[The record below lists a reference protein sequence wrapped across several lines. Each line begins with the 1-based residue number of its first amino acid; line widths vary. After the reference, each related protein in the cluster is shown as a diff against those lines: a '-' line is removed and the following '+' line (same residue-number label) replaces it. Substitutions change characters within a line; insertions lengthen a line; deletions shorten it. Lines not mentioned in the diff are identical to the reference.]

1 MNYMKKHKFLK
12 LITAVAVIVVLGFTT
27 FTNAGPK
34 QQGENKLKSQECFA
48 KDSVSE
54 TITEGMNFETYFTY
68 CYRVA
73 CSNGT
78 FNYSR
83 FAPLS
88 GASSGFYKCRNGN
101 TDPYVKTYS
110 DGCSSM
116 PENGSCNTANYTYC
130 TKVIYVDCKRKKN
143 GSAYTTTTTTQTKP
157 STATTATKTS
167 SQPTQKSSSSTTKK
181 TTTKTTKKKTT
192 SGKKT
197 TGKTNSPT
205 TNKTTT
211 ETTTTETTST
221 EPTIP
226 TIPTLPDDPTEDTT
240 SSSETTTEEITTS
253 TTTTIKLIDKIF
265 IENQELTQYSE
276 DISDYDVKVRYG
288 IEDLAIDVA
297 LVDSTGTWDVVGNQA
312 MQDDEDNTIVIT
324 AVGPEGEEQVVNI
337 HIIRYAQESDNC
349 DLADLFI
356 DGYKLDYSKTVRK
369 YKLAIKQN
377 VKSLNI
383 TPTADD
389 QDAKVE
395 VIGNKDLKNNS
406 KITIEVTSTGGS
418 KCTYTIQVTKSSNGW
433 KIILILVIMLALVAV
448 AGYSAYKYLRKS
460 KNTYKY
466 E

>member
-1 MNYMKKHKFLK
+1 MKKHKFLK

-34 QQGENKLKSQECFA
+34 QQGENHLSSQACFA

-73 CSNGT
+73 CSNGK
-78 FNYSR
+78 FNYTR

-88 GASSGFYKCRNGN
+88 GANSGFYKCRNGN

-167 SQPTQKSSSSTTKK
+167 SQPTQKTSSSTKK
-181 TTTKTTKKKTT
+181 TTTTTTKKKTT

-197 TGKTNSPT
+197 TGKTNKPTTSPT
-205 TNKTTT
+205 KTSSSTSETTT
-211 ETTTTETTST
+211 ET
-221 EPTIP
+221 TIP
-226 TIPTLPDDPTEDTT
+226 TIPTITDEDPTEDITT
-240 SSSETTTEEITTS
+240 SSEEPTTEPST

-276 DISDYDVKVRYG
+276 DITDYDVKVRYG
-288 IEDLAIDVA
+288 IEDLNIDVS
-297 LVDSTGTWDVVGNQA
+297 LVDSAGTWDVIGNQA
-312 MQDDEDNTIVIT
+312 MQDDEENTIVIT
-324 AVGPEGEEQVVNI
+324 AVGLEGEEQVVNI
-337 HIIRYAQESDNC
+337 HIIRYSQESDNC

-356 DGYKLDYSKTVRK
+356 EGYNLDYSKTVHK
-369 YKLAIKQN
+369 YKLALKQN